1 MNVKCILMSLF
12 VWASTVQAQTYYYY
26 KGKKIGIA
34 LDSTKC
40 TVFRDTPPLLLH
52 SAGSDVGKN
61 WNVVEKDSIKILQA
75 RNSSLPS
82 DILAIEP
89 VLFPSETPVSRL
101 FYVKL
106 KSECDTLFLK
116 TFAEENG
123 CKVER
128 QVEQMPLWYVLSTSL
143 HSAGNSIEMSNRC
156 FETGRVADVD
166 PGFMFDFQPDCIDEP
181 AWNTNSLWN
190 LQAVNGCDA
199 WEITKGDS
207 NIVVAVLD
215 TGVEPNHVELPRVL
229 DGYDAM
235 TGGKANVYY
244 KVDANHSKYIK
255 YHGTIVAGMIAAA
268 QNGKYTS
275 GISPNVTLLPISHN
289 LESSETLSEELATGI
304 SWAWRNGAHII
315 NNSWGDGAGVYY
327 DVLHSAL
334 LEEAIHCLLYTS
346 DAADE

>member
-40 TVFRDTPPLLLH
+40 TVFRDTPPLLLR

-75 RNSSLPS
+75 HNSSLPS

-128 QVEQMPLWYVLSTSL
+128 QVKQMPLWYALSTSL

-166 PGFMFDFQPDCIDEP
+166 PGFMFDFLPNCIDEP

-190 LQAVNGCDA
+190 LQAINCCDA
-199 WEITKGDS
+199 WDITKGDS

-215 TGVEPNHVELPRVL
+215 TGVDPNHVELPRVL

-255 YHGTIVAGMIAAA
+255 SLF
-268 QNGKYTS
+268 KFS
-275 GISPNVTLLPISHN
+275 
-289 LESSETLSEELATGI
+289 
-304 SWAWRNGAHII
+304 
-315 NNSWGDGAGVYY
+315 
-327 DVLHSAL
+327 
-334 LEEAIHCLLYTS
+334 CLK
-346 DAADE
+346 